1 MPSRHGGPSAIGASA
16 RFSGTIGRHPNPSLV
31 TPPNVSESPDDS
43 TLRID
48 KWLWAA
54 RFFKTRALAAEAV
67 AGGKVKV
74 NGERVKAAKA
84 LRVNDALSIQL
95 GPYEYAIRVRALSAR
110 RGPAPQAALL
120 YEESESSQAARKAL
134 ATRLAAER
142 QSVAHTEGRPSKKER
157 RQMIQFKKSRT
168 E

>member
-1 MPSRHGGPSAIGASA
+1 MAAAEAKDG
-16 RFSGTIGRHPNPSLV
+16 
-31 TPPNVSESPDDS
+31 

-84 LRVNDALSIQL
+84 VRVNDALSIHI
-95 GPYEYAIRVRALSAR
+95 GPYEYEVQVLALSAR

-120 YEESESSQAARKAL
+120 YDESASSQAARKEL
-134 ATRLAAER
+134 ATRFAAER
-142 QSVAHTEGRPSKKER
+142 RYVIHAPGRPSKKER
-157 RQMIQFKKSRT
+157 RQIIQIKKARI

>member
-1 MPSRHGGPSAIGASA
+1 MA
-16 RFSGTIGRHPNPSLV
+16 V
-31 TPPNVSESPDDS
+31 TTTGDS
-43 TLRID
+43 TLRLD

-84 LRVNDALSIQL
+84 IRPGDALNIHI
-95 GPYEYAIRVRALSAR
+95 GPYEYVVRVRALSAR
-110 RGPAPQAALL
+110 RGPAPQAAKL
-120 YEESESSQAARKAL
+120 YEESEPSITARSEL

-142 QSVAHTEGRPSKKER
+142 RLVTPPKGRPGKKER
-157 RQMIQFKKSRT
+157 RQIIQFKKTRID
-168 E
+168 

>member
-1 MPSRHGGPSAIGASA
+1 MIAEAPKDGA
-16 RFSGTIGRHPNPSLV
+16 
-31 TPPNVSESPDDS
+31 
-43 TLRID
+43 LRID

-54 RFFKTRALAAEAV
+54 RFFKTRALAAQAV

-84 LRVNDALSIQL
+84 VRVDDALCIHIGTYQ
-95 GPYEYAIRVRALSAR
+95 YEVRVRALSAR

-120 YEESESSQAARKAL
+120 YEESPASRAARQEMA
-134 ATRLAAER
+134 ARLAAER
-142 QSVAHTEGRPSKKER
+142 RLVRHPNGQPGKKER
-157 RQMIQFKKSRT
+157 REIIRFKRARG